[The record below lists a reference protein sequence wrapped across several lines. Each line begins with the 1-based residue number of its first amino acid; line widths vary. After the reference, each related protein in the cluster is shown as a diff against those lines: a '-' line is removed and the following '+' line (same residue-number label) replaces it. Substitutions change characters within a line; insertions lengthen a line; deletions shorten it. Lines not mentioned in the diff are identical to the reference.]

1 MTDFKK
7 PELLCPAG
15 NPEKLRSALLY
26 GADAVYLAGYRFG
39 MRSAAD
45 NFSTEEIREAVKLAS
60 LYNAR
65 IYLTV
70 NVMPH
75 GYEYPALKEYLY
87 SLTDVGL
94 HGIIAADL
102 GVIALIRDILPETE
116 IHVSTQASI
125 VSAEAAEQYRRLG
138 CCRAVLARELSL
150 DEIKAIRQ
158 KTTKE
163 MEFEAFIHG
172 SMCVSWS
179 GRCLLSNHFTG
190 RDANRGACTQPCRWN
205 YTLYEIT
212 EEKHPDQPVPIA
224 ETDRGTFIMSSRDMC
239 MIEHIPELM
248 ESGID
253 SFKIEGRMKSA
264 YYTAVTANTYR
275 MAIDRYLADPT
286 AYRFDPVWKTEL
298 ESVSHRDYCTGYYF
312 DDPMKNAQ
320 TVENAG
326 YVREKAYIGVV
337 ESFDPDTRRATVIQR
352 NKISEGET
360 AELISPGSAGKSFPV
375 RELKDRTGAPISSAP
390 HPLMRFSLPLP
401 FEAKAGDII
410 RK

>member
-26 GADAVYLAGYRFG
+26 GADAVYLAGHRFG

-45 NFSTEEIREAVKLAS
+45 NFSIEEIKEAVKLAS
-60 LYNAR
+60 RYNAK

-70 NVMPH
+70 NVLPH

-87 SLTDVGL
+87 SLTDAGL

-102 GVIALIRDILPETE
+102 GVIALIREILPETE

-125 VSAEAAEQYRRLG
+125 VSAAAAEQYRRLG
-138 CCRAVLARELSL
+138 CRRAVLARELSL
-150 DEIKAIRQ
+150 EEIKTIR
-158 KTTKE
+158 KNTTKE
-163 MEFEAFIHG
+163 MELEAFIHG

-205 YTLYEIT
+205 YTLYEIA
-212 EEKHPDQPVPIA
+212 EEKRRNQLIPVI
-224 ETDRGTFIMSSRDMC
+224 ETDLGTFIMSSRDMC

-275 MAIDRYLADPT
+275 MAVDRYLAEPA
-286 AYRFDPVWKTEL
+286 AYRFDPIWKTEL

-337 ESFDPDTRRATVIQR
+337 EAFDPITRRASVIQR
-352 NKISEGET
+352 NKISAGEI
-360 AELISPGSAGKSFPV
+360 AELISPGFPGKPFTVQNLRDEAGK
-375 RELKDRTGAPISSAP
+375 PISSAP
-390 HPLMRFSLPLP
+390 HPLMHFSLPLP